1 VITTTTNGPTDEQI
15 EAAILAALEPTGDEL
30 MSWAVI
36 QRQVPG
42 CFWCKA
48 TALLRL
54 HEEGKVYH
62 VKIAGRP
69 YVGLGDDAD
78 AELARRARAQG
89 RLRGVRVA

>member
-1 VITTTTNGPTDEQI
+1 MTATPTDSEI

-30 MSWAVI
+30 VSWAVI
-36 QRQVPG
+36 QRRVPG

-62 VKIAGRP
+62 TKIAGRP

-78 AELARRARAQG
+78 RLLAAAAKARG
-89 RLRGVRVA
+89 RVRGVRVA